1 MLEGYDET
9 TEYQHVPDV
18 STRSSGL
25 WGALRF
31 EVKNGSGLLSE
42 DRLAVKP
49 IDCISLVFRH

>member
-1 MLEGYDET
+1 MSEA
-9 TEYQHVPDV
+9 TEFQHVPDV

-31 EVKNGSGLLSE
+31 EVKKGSELFSE

-49 IDCISLVFRH
+49 MDCISL